1 MLNFGSFQG
10 QKFGFEDFLRFAQQ
24 LPRSPLVITSL
35 DAMMLAPPELS
46 LALAF
51 CGNLVLNNRIMRDA
65 APQRLVT
72 APDMHAAVNSA
83 LLQYT

>member
-1 MLNFGSFQG
+1 ML
-10 QKFGFEDFLRFAQQ
+10 
-24 LPRSPLVITSL
+24 
-35 DAMMLAPPELS
+35 LAPPELS

-72 APDMHAAVNSA
+72 APNMHAAVNSA
-83 LLQYT
+83 LL